1 MDSTVADS
9 SPSVEQGFE
18 GQPYPG
24 FWRQVTLRSMAIA
37 AVLATIFS
45 LVTLRIYM
53 TIGVVGALNMPANV
67 LGYFSVKSLVAMLR
81 RHGIAAAPFTRQENI
96 FLQTCVMTCVNIA
109 ISAKSLSNH
118 PDEEDIIDR
127 VPTGKYALFLFLTGL
142 VAVTSMLPLMQ
153 VMIVDYR
160 LPFPTGSVVAHLINS
175 FHTPQGAYVAKF
187 FFDFSPSFVG
197 LGMIVPH
204 VVNFGLL
211 FGAITSWGILFPF
224 LDSKR
229 GQWYHTDSTTSLNGA
244 NGYKIF
250 IGITMIITEGI
261 FNFIKLLSVSSIDYY
276 KKSQV
281 NDSGKIKYMLTSP
294 SLNYDDRKRL
304 EVLVGNQIPLFL
316 PVAGYIGCAI
326 ICSVAIPWIFHHVTF
341 YHMALLFVI
350 LPIFTFC
357 NTYGTGL
364 TDWSV
369 AQTYARFLLFI
380 IAALIAKPGAIIA
393 SLAVCGVAVAALNV
407 SSQAMQDLKTGYMTL
422 TNPRAVVAGHIY
434 GVLIGSIINPCIFLA
449 FEANAKDTAPIGSKD
464 SGYPCPSA
472 SIYRAIGL
480 LGKRGLDQLPD
491 HCITFCLVTFLITL
505 AVETLRLVSQKNDW
519 KLQNFIP
526 CITAIALPYLTGP
539 YYSIDMTLGSVLLII
554 WGHMNRQS
562 AELLSSAVA
571 AGLICGDGIWALPS
585 SILSIFNVHPPICM
599 KFLASGKQVHIVD
612 SFVNTLGTR

>member
-1 MDSTVADS
+1 MHLGAFCIENAPTL
-9 SPSVEQGFE
+9 SV
-18 GQPYPG
+18 
-24 FWRQVTLRSMAIA
+24 AIA
-37 AVLATIFS
+37 I
-45 LVTLRIYM
+45 VT
-53 TIGVVGALNMPANV
+53 A
-67 LGYFSVKSLVAMLR
+67 LVAIGLCQV
-81 RHGIAAAPFTRQENI
+81 A
-96 FLQTCVMTCVNIA
+96 
-109 ISAKSLSNH
+109 
-118 PDEEDIIDR
+118 
-127 VPTGKYALFLFLTGL
+127 TG
-142 VAVTSMLPLMQ
+142 
-153 VMIVDYR
+153 
-160 LPFPTGSVVAHLINS
+160 
-175 FHTPQGAYVAKF
+175 F

-224 LDSKR
+224 FGSK
-229 GQWYHTDSTTSLNGA
+229 WYHTDSTTSSNGA
-244 NGYKIF
+244 NRYKGLILLSHMADF
-250 IGITMIITEGI
+250 IGITMIITEGL

-276 KKSQV
+276 KKRHE
-281 NDSGKIKYMLTSP
+281 NDPGKIKYMLTSP

-304 EVLVGNQIPLFL
+304 EVLVGNQIPLFV
-316 PVAGYIGCAI
+316 PVVGYIGCAI

-393 SLAVCGVAVAALNV
+393 SLAVCDVAVAALNV
-407 SSQAMQDLKTGYMTL
+407 SSQAMQDLKTCYMTL

-449 FEANAKDTAPIGSKD
+449 FEANAKNTAPIGSKD
-464 SGYPCPSA
+464 SEYPCPSA

-554 WGHMNRQS
+554 WGQMNRQS

>member
-1 MDSTVADS
+1 
-9 SPSVEQGFE
+9 
-18 GQPYPG
+18 
-24 FWRQVTLRSMAIA
+24 
-37 AVLATIFS
+37 
-45 LVTLRIYM
+45 
-53 TIGVVGALNMPANV
+53 
-67 LGYFSVKSLVAMLR
+67 
-81 RHGIAAAPFTRQENI
+81 
-96 FLQTCVMTCVNIA
+96 
-109 ISAKSLSNH
+109 
-118 PDEEDIIDR
+118 
-127 VPTGKYALFLFLTGL
+127 
-142 VAVTSMLPLMQ
+142 
-153 VMIVDYR
+153 
-160 LPFPTGSVVAHLINS
+160 
-175 FHTPQGAYVAKF
+175 
-187 FFDFSPSFVG
+187 
-197 LGMIVPH
+197 
-204 VVNFGLL
+204 
-211 FGAITSWGILFPF
+211 
-224 LDSKR
+224 
-229 GQWYHTDSTTSLNGA
+229 
-244 NGYKIF
+244 
-250 IGITMIITEGI
+250 MIITEGL

-276 KKSQV
+276 KKRHE
-281 NDSGKIKYMLTSP
+281 NDSGSIKYMLTSP

-304 EVLVGNQIPLFL
+304 EVLVGNQIPLFV
-316 PVAGYIGCAI
+316 PVVGYIGCAI

-350 LPIFTFC
+350 LPILTFC

-393 SLAVCGVAVAALNV
+393 SLAVCGVAVASLNV

-449 FEANAKDTAPIGSKD
+449 FEANAKNSAPIGSKD
-464 SGYPCPSA
+464 SEYPCPSA

-491 HCITFCLVTFLITL
+491 HCITFCLFTFLITL

-554 WGHMNRQS
+554 WGKMNRKN

-571 AGLICGDGIWALPS
+571 AGLICGEGIWALPS

-599 KFLASGKQVHIVD
+599 KFLASGQQVHIVD